1 MELLSYKHSMAK
13 ALSLLKLV
21 ARDSWEPQILS
32 HFVDMEFKIADTI
45 FIESNESITNLCAE
59 RQMHK

>member
-1 MELLSYKHSMAK
+1 MEKT
-13 ALSLLKLV
+13 LSLLKLV
-21 ARDSWEPQILS
+21 ARNSWEPQILS

-45 FIESNESITNLCAE
+45 LIESNESIKNLSTE